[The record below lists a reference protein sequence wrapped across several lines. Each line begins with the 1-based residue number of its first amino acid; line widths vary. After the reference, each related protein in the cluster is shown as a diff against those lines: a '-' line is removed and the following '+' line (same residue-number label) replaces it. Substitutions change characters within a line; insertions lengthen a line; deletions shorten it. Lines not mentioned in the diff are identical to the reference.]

1 MKKRLLLSSILA
13 FASIF
18 ANFENTHAMT
28 IDEKG
33 DRWWTIEE
41 LLRVTK
47 KMDEITKE
55 LCGDKPECLMDET
68 FKLIDSDGKYR
79 AADILNNMILMIT
92 DINPADNT
100 IKVLFNGEDGMM
112 KRMGHSEKYDL
123 DELIIVWR
131 GKEDAPN
138 SFVDPI
144 RSGEEAVGWHEI
156 FTYLGGETNIK
167 EGKEIELKGLPSSNL
182 IDNKKGILEYSVL
195 AGPLGAG
202 GIIDYT
208 SCLNSPDY
216 KEGMGCKMMISENPD
231 IAFVPYEIT
240 KDDPLEEVEK
250 ANENKTPEAQLS
262 SKQSSNE
269 KKDNESTI
277 SIAPHNTSEPNG
289 EKMIA
294 HLKNNDTENIMELKK
309 DYVDKQDNAS
319 GNIGVPNSGD
329 NCENEHFSFPW
340 WFLILL
346 VILDILLV
354 WWWMPSKNQK
364 KMKKS

>member
-1 MKKRLLLSSILA
+1 MKKRLLLSLILA
-13 FASIF
+13 FASVF
-18 ANFENTHAMT
+18 ANFENTQAMT

-41 LLRVTK
+41 LLQATK
-47 KMDEITKE
+47 EMDEITKE
-55 LCGDKPECLMDET
+55 LCGDKPECLMDEA
-68 FKLIDSDGKYR
+68 FKLMDSDGKYR

-92 DINPADNT
+92 DINPTDNT
-100 IKVLFNGEDGMM
+100 IKILFNGEDEMM
-112 KRMGHSEKYDL
+112 KRMGRSEKYDL

-144 RSGEEAVGWHEI
+144 RLGEEAVGWHEI

-167 EGKEIELKGLPSSNL
+167 EGEEIELKGLPSSNL

-250 ANENKTPEAQLS
+250 ANEDKTSETQLLS
-262 SKQSSNE
+262 EQPNNE
-269 KKDNESTI
+269 KKDNESVANIT
-277 SIAPHNTSEPNG
+277 PHNTNESSS

-294 HLKNNDTENIMELKK
+294 HIENDDAKNIIEPKK
-309 DYVDKQDNAS
+309 DSADKQNNAN
-319 GNIGVPNSGD
+319 GNIGAPNSGN
-329 NCENEHFSFPW
+329 NCENEQFSFPW